1 MAVLHSTRFRRS
13 PPTAAFVMGLDA
25 VDLIEAMDGY
35 ELFLI
40 THDDTTLWSPGFSG
54 YRAPDVSS

>member
-1 MAVLHSTRFRRS
+1 
-13 PPTAAFVMGLDA
+13 MGLDA